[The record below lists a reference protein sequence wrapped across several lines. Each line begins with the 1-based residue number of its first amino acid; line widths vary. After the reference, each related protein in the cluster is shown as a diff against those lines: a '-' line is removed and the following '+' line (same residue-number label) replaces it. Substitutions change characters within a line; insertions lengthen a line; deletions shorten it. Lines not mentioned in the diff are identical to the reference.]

1 MIKKV
6 IVTIIIILNS
16 VFLYGQNDRK
26 INFIGGARSLLN
38 ANTITVSDSLPD
50 TVSVKKNNGGYA
62 IMDMGL
68 LIKPNKNTEIM
79 GMFRIRNEF
88 GGFWGSG
95 VSFDVR
101 QLWLKGVVGN
111 ALRYQLGDINLK
123 QTPFTLY
130 NHHADQIDSLPEI
143 FDLQRNIVS
152 YDRFYTKNNS
162 WRMQGAN
169 VDFGLNFSKIIQEI
183 NFSGLITRLNA
194 TNFSNIPDRL
204 MAGGSVNL
212 VQSKSFEIGYNVNSV
227 FDVKGTILDSNIF
240 KNTVST
246 FDWKIKKE
254 ISGNLISIGG
264 EAGTSKHYF
273 SADTLAPNLSDYFV
287 NAFAKYYITK
297 WRLTFTAG
305 YLNVGPDFRSIGA
318 QSKDVNYNGLPTFF
332 NRYTNAQ
339 DIRPITLFDVIGNE
353 NIYNR
358 TVTQSMMP
366 ISTVF
371 NNVLP
376 FGIATNNRIGG
387 YARVQFKTKNEI
399 ALNAEYFNLNEI
411 RGQGS
416 FALKKFEVYKAYVLV
431 PINKLIKYSKHIS
444 IQFGT
449 TIQNTKRNSSESIE
463 NIKLESLQI
472 NAGFRWE
479 IFNNFDL
486 LGGYISQNTKGN
498 EFSADRNTYNEITFF
513 NIANYNLNQQIIAGG
528 IRYNFG
534 VNTHLTLLYQSN
546 KYQDKL
552 GNNASFE
559 IKQFGIIYS
568 ITL

>member
-358 TVTQSMMP
+358 TVTQNMMP

-431 PINKLIKYSKHIS
+431 PINKLIKHTKHIS

-463 NIKLESLQI
+463 NIKLESMQI
-472 NAGFRWE
+472 NGGFRWE
-479 IFNNFDL
+479 IFKNFDL

-498 EFSADRNTYNEITFF
+498 EFSADRNTYNQITYF

>member
-1 MIKKV
+1 MINKV
-6 IVTIIIILNS
+6 IVTILILLNT
-16 VFLYGQNDRK
+16 VLLYGQNDRK
-26 INFIGGARSLLN
+26 INFVGGARSLLN
-38 ANTITVSDSLPD
+38 ANTISVSDSLPD

-101 QLWLKGVVGN
+101 QLWLKGVVAN

-130 NHHADQIDSLPEI
+130 NHHADQIDSLPAI

-169 VDFGLNFSKIIQEI
+169 VDFGLNFSKIIKEL

-204 MAGGSVNL
+204 MAGGSVNV
-212 VQSKSFEIGYNVNSV
+212 VQSKYFEIAYNVNSV

-254 ISGNLISIGG
+254 INGNLIALGG

-297 WRLTFTAG
+297 WNVTFTAG

-358 TVTQSMMP
+358 TVTQYMMP

-399 ALNAEYFNLNEI
+399 AVNAEYFNLNEI

-431 PINKLIKYSKHIS
+431 PINKLIKHSKHIS

-463 NIKLESLQI
+463 NIKLETMQI
-472 NAGFRWE
+472 NGGFRWE
-479 IFNNFDL
+479 IFKNFDL

-498 EFSADRNTYNEITFF
+498 EFSADRNTYNEITYF
-513 NIANYNLNQQIIAGG
+513 NIANYNLNQQILAGG

>member
-1 MIKKV
+1 MINKV
-6 IVTIIIILNS
+6 IVTILILLNT
-16 VFLYGQNDRK
+16 VLLYGQNDRK

-152 YDRFYTKNNS
+152 YDRFYIKNNS

-358 TVTQSMMP
+358 TVTQNMMP

-431 PINKLIKYSKHIS
+431 PINKLIKHSKHIS

-463 NIKLESLQI
+463 NIKLESMQI
-472 NAGFRWE
+472 NGGFRWE
-479 IFNNFDL
+479 IFKNFDL

-498 EFSADRNTYNEITFF
+498 EFSADRNTYNQITYF

>member
-6 IVTIIIILNS
+6 IVTIIIILTS
-16 VFLYGQNDRK
+16 DFLYGQNDRK

-169 VDFGLNFSKIIQEI
+169 VDFGL
-183 NFSGLITRLNA
+183 
-194 TNFSNIPDRL
+194 NFSNIPDRL

-358 TVTQSMMP
+358 TVTQNMMP

-431 PINKLIKYSKHIS
+431 PINKLIKHTKHIS

-463 NIKLESLQI
+463 NIKLESMQI
-472 NAGFRWE
+472 NGGFRWE
-479 IFNNFDL
+479 IFKNFDL

-498 EFSADRNTYNEITFF
+498 EFSADRNTYNQITYF

>member
-1 MIKKV
+1 MINKV
-6 IVTIIIILNS
+6 IVTILILLNT
-16 VFLYGQNDRK
+16 VLLYGQNDRK
-26 INFIGGARSLLN
+26 INFVGGARSLLN
-38 ANTITVSDSLPD
+38 ANTISVSDSLPD

-101 QLWLKGVVGN
+101 QLWLKGVVAN

-130 NHHADQIDSLPEI
+130 NHHADQIDSLPAI

-169 VDFGLNFSKIIQEI
+169 VDFGLNFSKIIKEL

-204 MAGGSVNL
+204 MAGGSVNV
-212 VQSKSFEIGYNVNSV
+212 VQSKYFEIAYNVNSV

-246 FDWKIKKE
+246 IDWKIKKE
-254 ISGNLISIGG
+254 INGNLISLGG

-297 WRLTFTAG
+297 WKVTFTAG

-332 NRYTNAQ
+332 NRYTNTQ

-358 TVTQSMMP
+358 TVTQNMMP

-399 ALNAEYFNLNEI
+399 AVNAEYFNLNEI

-416 FALKKFEVYKAYVLV
+416 FALKKFEVYKAYVFV
-431 PINKLIKYSKHIS
+431 PINKLIKHSKHIS

-463 NIKLESLQI
+463 NIKLETMQI
-472 NAGFRWE
+472 NGGFRWE
-479 IFNNFDL
+479 IFKNFDL

-498 EFSADRNTYNEITFF
+498 EFSADRNTYNEITYF
-513 NIANYNLNQQIIAGG
+513 NIANYNLNQQILAGG

>member
-358 TVTQSMMP
+358 TVTQNMMP

-431 PINKLIKYSKHIS
+431 PINKLIKHSKHIS

-463 NIKLESLQI
+463 NIKLESMQI
-472 NAGFRWE
+472 NGGFRWE
-479 IFNNFDL
+479 IFKNFDL

-498 EFSADRNTYNEITFF
+498 EFSADRNTYNQITYF

-534 VNTHLTLLYQSN
+534 VNTHLTILYQSN

>member
-152 YDRFYTKNNS
+152 YDRFYIKNNS

-358 TVTQSMMP
+358 TVTQNMMP

-431 PINKLIKYSKHIS
+431 PINKLIKHSKHIS

-463 NIKLESLQI
+463 NIKLESMQI
-472 NAGFRWE
+472 NGGFRWE
-479 IFNNFDL
+479 IFKNFDL

-498 EFSADRNTYNEITFF
+498 EFSADRNTYNQITYF

>member
-1 MIKKV
+1 
-6 IVTIIIILNS
+6 
-16 VFLYGQNDRK
+16 
-26 INFIGGARSLLN
+26 
-38 ANTITVSDSLPD
+38 
-50 TVSVKKNNGGYA
+50 
-62 IMDMGL
+62 
-68 LIKPNKNTEIM
+68 
-79 GMFRIRNEF
+79 
-88 GGFWGSG
+88 
-95 VSFDVR
+95 
-101 QLWLKGVVGN
+101 
-111 ALRYQLGDINLK
+111 
-123 QTPFTLY
+123 
-130 NHHADQIDSLPEI
+130 
-143 FDLQRNIVS
+143 
-152 YDRFYTKNNS
+152 
-162 WRMQGAN
+162 
-169 VDFGLNFSKIIQEI
+169 
-183 NFSGLITRLNA
+183 
-194 TNFSNIPDRL
+194 

-358 TVTQSMMP
+358 TVTQNMMP

-431 PINKLIKYSKHIS
+431 PINKLIKHTKHIS

-463 NIKLESLQI
+463 NIKLESMQI
-472 NAGFRWE
+472 NGGFRWE
-479 IFNNFDL
+479 IFKNFDL

-498 EFSADRNTYNEITFF
+498 EFSADRNTYNQITYF

>member
-1 MIKKV
+1 
-6 IVTIIIILNS
+6 
-16 VFLYGQNDRK
+16 
-26 INFIGGARSLLN
+26 
-38 ANTITVSDSLPD
+38 
-50 TVSVKKNNGGYA
+50 
-62 IMDMGL
+62 
-68 LIKPNKNTEIM
+68 M

-358 TVTQSMMP
+358 TVTQNMMP

-431 PINKLIKYSKHIS
+431 PINKLIKHSKHIS

-463 NIKLESLQI
+463 NIKLESMQI
-472 NAGFRWE
+472 NGGFRWE
-479 IFNNFDL
+479 IFKNFDL

-498 EFSADRNTYNEITFF
+498 EFSADRNTYNQITYF

>member
-26 INFIGGARSLLN
+26 INFVGGARSLLN

-431 PINKLIKYSKHIS
+431 PINKLIKHSKHIS

-463 NIKLESLQI
+463 NIKLESMQI
-472 NAGFRWE
+472 NGGFRWE
-479 IFNNFDL
+479 IFKNFDL

-498 EFSADRNTYNEITFF
+498 EFSADRNTYNQITYF